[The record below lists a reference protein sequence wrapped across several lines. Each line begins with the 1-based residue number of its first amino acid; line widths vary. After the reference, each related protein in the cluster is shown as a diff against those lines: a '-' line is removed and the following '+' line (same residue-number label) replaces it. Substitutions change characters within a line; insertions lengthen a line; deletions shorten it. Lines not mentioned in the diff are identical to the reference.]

1 MVAIHCQYINIFLLL
16 PDHVWRTVVDHTS
29 IQNKLTTLQN
39 TLSPTALQR
48 TIDSSLIAMGITAI
62 MLRYVP
68 EEIMKTWAIL
78 SAKSIASFILLSF
91 LLSMMHDLL
100 FPYDQVSEQYRIY
113 LWEIQ
118 RHSKIFF
125 YLLTITN
132 IALTLIALIPL
143 WLPITSFK
151 KILLALPLLILFTLQ
166 LACTWCIHDCWDGL

>member
-1 MVAIHCQYINIFLLL
+1 MKKWAAFSVKFIASILLL
-16 PDHVWRTVVDHTS
+16 
-29 IQNKLTTLQN
+29 L
-39 TLSPTALQR
+39 
-48 TIDSSLIAMGITAI
+48 
-62 MLRYVP
+62 
-68 EEIMKTWAIL
+68 
-78 SAKSIASFILLSF
+78 F
-91 LLSMMHDLL
+91 LLSMMNDLL

-118 RHSKIFF
+118 EHSKIFF

-166 LACTWCIHDCWDGL
+166 LACTWCVSGCWDGW

>member
-1 MVAIHCQYINIFLLL
+1 MKKWAAFSVKFIASILLL
-16 PDHVWRTVVDHTS
+16 
-29 IQNKLTTLQN
+29 L
-39 TLSPTALQR
+39 
-48 TIDSSLIAMGITAI
+48 
-62 MLRYVP
+62 
-68 EEIMKTWAIL
+68 
-78 SAKSIASFILLSF
+78 F
-91 LLSMMHDLL
+91 LLSMMNDLL

-118 RHSKIFF
+118 GHSKIFF

-132 IALTLIALIPL
+132 IALTFIALIPL